1 MHHKFCCGRLRGV
14 SRAGRLARAITRASI
29 RRRTRERDHGPRNDQ
44 DDQPPRVPV
53 GRSPGA
59 PSLPLTSRVAV
70 RRSWKNASP
79 ADETLDLPPHP
90 SPTPTSQDTDPPP
103 DDEAATWTEP
113 QLRAFFA
120 SGGTIR
126 PEARDLSVPGGGR
139 ALSPSPRTDPRNA
152 PPLDD
157 GARARLIT
165 AESYRDAAFK
175 HGIPFRPNG
184 LFPIGDPL
192 LTELAADS
200 TLAPFQK
207 NVVDVDDAGGA
218 RFALAGSWANGDLAA
233 ANGLDLRCFYRSESD
248 AGVKHGQVV
257 AAFRLG
263 DRAGIGHRMWT
274 TAHGG
279 SVRAPRKLDSR
290 PRRRWTQRG

>member
-1 MHHKFCCGRLRGV
+1 M
-14 SRAGRLARAITRASI
+14 
-29 RRRTRERDHGPRNDQ
+29 E
-44 DDQPPRVPV
+44 
-53 GRSPGA
+53 
-59 PSLPLTSRVAV
+59 
-70 RRSWKNASP
+70 NASP
-79 ADETLDLPPHP
+79 PHETSQRPP
-90 SPTPTSQDTDPPP
+90 SASLTSQDTEPPP

-120 SGGTIR
+120 SSGTIR
-126 PEARDLSVPGGGR
+126 PEARDLSVPGGSR
-139 ALSPSPRTDPRNA
+139 ALSPSPRADPRNA

-157 GARARLIT
+157 TARARLIT

-184 LFPIGDPL
+184 LFPIGDSL

-200 TLAPFQK
+200 TLVPFQK

-248 AGVKHGQVV
+248 ARVKHGQLV

-279 SVRAPRKLDSR
+279 SVSDPRTGANPIQSPDADRRVAVDPPNLPRSIRIRLIDRRSR
-290 PRRRWTQRG
+290 PCSTRPRLSW

>member
-1 MHHKFCCGRLRGV
+1 M
-14 SRAGRLARAITRASI
+14 
-29 RRRTRERDHGPRNDQ
+29 E
-44 DDQPPRVPV
+44 
-53 GRSPGA
+53 
-59 PSLPLTSRVAV
+59 
-70 RRSWKNASP
+70 NASP
-79 ADETLDLPPHP
+79 PHETSQRPPP
-90 SPTPTSQDTDPPP
+90 ASLTSQDTEPPP

-120 SGGTIR
+120 SSGTIR
-126 PEARDLSVPGGGR
+126 PEARDLSVPGGRR
-139 ALSPSPRTDPRNA
+139 ALSPSPRADPRNA

-157 GARARLIT
+157 TARARLIT

-184 LFPIGDPL
+184 LFPIGDSL

-200 TLAPFQK
+200 TLVPFQK

-248 AGVKHGQVV
+248 ARVKHGQLV

-279 SVRAPRKLDSR
+279 SVSDPRTGANPVQSPDADRRVAVDPPNLPRSIRIRLIARRSR
-290 PRRRWTQRG
+290 PCSTRPRLSW

>member
-1 MHHKFCCGRLRGV
+1 M
-14 SRAGRLARAITRASI
+14 
-29 RRRTRERDHGPRNDQ
+29 E
-44 DDQPPRVPV
+44 
-53 GRSPGA
+53 
-59 PSLPLTSRVAV
+59 
-70 RRSWKNASP
+70 NASP
-79 ADETLDLPPHP
+79 PHETSVRPPP
-90 SPTPTSQDTDPPP
+90 ASLTSQDTEPPGRRSGDLDGAPAPRVLRQQRNDPTRGEGP
-103 DDEAATWTEP
+103 
-113 QLRAFFA
+113 LRPGRQSSAVTFA
-120 SGGTIR
+120 SCR
-126 PEARDLSVPGGGR
+126 SEKR
-139 ALSPSPRTDPRNA
+139 

-157 GARARLIT
+157 TARARLIT

-184 LFPIGDPL
+184 LFPIGDSL

-200 TLAPFQK
+200 TLVPFQK

-248 AGVKHGQVV
+248 ARVKHGQLV

-279 SVRAPRKLDSR
+279 SVSDPRTGANPVQSPDADRRVAVDPQTSPDRSVSVSSLADRDRA
-290 PRRRWTQRG
+290 RRDHG